1 MLDYNFIADLV
12 RQDFNQFDFA
22 DQPME
27 NYCGYF
33 KLKHIDM
40 VTHLVINTFRSGDS
54 FTAIQDFVHGL
65 NHVFFNGV
73 AAGQAFEWRKN
84 DE

>member
-27 NYCGYF
+27 KYCGYH

-40 VTHLVINTFRSGDS
+40 VTHLVINTFHSGES
-54 FTAIQDFVHGL
+54 FTTIQDFVHGL
-65 NHVFFNGV
+65 NHIFFNGV
-73 AAGQAFEWRKN
+73 AAGQSFEWRK
-84 DE
+84 DK